1 MRGISGWASFSAPP
15 RDAVRM
21 GSVKTP
27 EPITAESP
35 TACSSTRNAPMNR
48 RERRA
53 TGPKSEQAS
62 IRSGAAT
69 PAALVEAGQRHL
81 QAGRHLEAQL
91 CCQQAIAAD
100 PNHTDSLRLMALL
113 SLRAK
118 QYDHAIEWAAR
129 AIRIEPRADHIST
142 LGTALLGAGRIEE
155 ALRAFDKAVSLEP
168 TDAEHWKKLGA
179 ALIDLNRPDEALL
192 SLRRALDL
200 RPHYADAAN
209 LSGLILY
216 RKDRFAEALAFF
228 DISVHADPDQA
239 DALHLRALMLQKL
252 GRLEESAADGLRSA
266 QLDPT
271 NADTHNNLGSVLH
284 ELGRFQ
290 ESLTCYDRALAVRSD
305 YLVALNNKAHLL
317 ADMLRLDEALAC
329 YEKSLTIKPDDPI
342 ALWNVALID
351 MSLGN
356 FEAGWAGREI
366 RWKTGLGMKAP
377 NFIQPQWLGDRSI
390 DGKTILLFAD
400 EGIGDCFQFARYLP
414 MVAELGAKIILAVQ
428 ESAVSLLSRMPGV
441 VECIPKSTTFLPA
454 FDLYCSISSLPLA
467 FGTRLDSIPA
477 TVPYLP
483 SPLAARTK
491 QWEQR
496 LGSHDRLRVGLVWS
510 GNPGHANDRNR
521 SLPLQMLASIPD
533 VDARFVSLQKNPRAS
548 DQEILG
554 GWDVLDIADQ
564 LSDFDET
571 ATLIGCLD
579 LIITVDTSVAHL
591 AGGLGRPVWILLPY
605 RADYRWLLDRADSPW
620 YPTARLFRQ
629 DERRDYRWVVDQVRG
644 ELADVVDG
652 FREGLSPSYGSFGGV
667 PRNPIATT

>member
-1 MRGISGWASFSAPP
+1 
-15 RDAVRM
+15 
-21 GSVKTP
+21 
-27 EPITAESP
+27 
-35 TACSSTRNAPMNR
+35 MNR

-53 TGPKSEQAS
+53 TGPKSKQAPT
-62 IRSGAAT
+62 RSGATT
-69 PAALVEAGQRHL
+69 PAALVESGRRHL
-81 QAGRHLEAQL
+81 QAGRHLDAQL
-91 CCQQAIAAD
+91 CCQQALAAD
-100 PNHTDSLRLMALL
+100 SNHTDSLHLMGLL

-142 LGTALLGAGRIEE
+142 LGTALLGAGRLEE

-168 TDAEHWKKLGA
+168 ANAAHWKNLGA
-179 ALIDLNRPDEALL
+179 ALIDLDRPDEALL
-192 SLRRALDL
+192 SLRHALDL
-200 RPHYADAAN
+200 RPDYADAAN

-216 RKDRFAEALAFF
+216 RKDRLAEALEFF
-228 DISVHADPDQA
+228 DISAHADPDQA
-239 DALHLRALMLQKL
+239 DALHMRALMLQKL
-252 GRLEESAADGLRSA
+252 GRLEESVADGARSA

-284 ELGRFQ
+284 ELRRFQ
-290 ESLTCYDRALAVRSD
+290 ESLACYDRALAVRPD

-329 YEKSLTIKPDDPI
+329 YAKSLAIKPDDPI

-351 MSLGN
+351 MALGN

-390 DGKTILLFAD
+390 EGKTVLLFAD
-400 EGIGDCFQFARYLP
+400 EGIGDCFQFARYVP
-414 MVAELGAKIILAVQ
+414 MVAELGAKVILAVQ
-428 ESAVSLLSRMPGV
+428 EPAVSLLSRMPAV

-454 FDLYCSISSLPLA
+454 FDLHCSISSLPLA
-467 FGTRLDSIPA
+467 FGTKLDSIPA

-483 SPLAARTK
+483 APLAARTK
-491 QWEQR
+491 QWEQQ

-521 SLPLQMLASIPD
+521 SLPLQMLASVLD
-533 VDARFVSLQKNPRAS
+533 VDARFVSLQKDPRAS
-548 DQEILG
+548 DREILG
-554 GWDVLDIADQ
+554 ELDVLDITDE

-571 ATLIGCLD
+571 AALIGCLD
-579 LIITVDTSVAHL
+579 LVITVDTSVAHL
-591 AGGLGRPVWILLPY
+591 AGGLGCPVWILLPY

-629 DERRDYRWVVDQVRG
+629 DERRDYRWVLDQIRG

-652 FREGLSPSYGSFGGV
+652 FRQGLNRS
-667 PRNPIATT
+667 